1 MKTSHKAIRRRV
13 ENIISL
19 NNITSGMH
27 ARLTPLTPYKLMQ
40 LILVR
45 AFKSR
50 PRKPIDNHEELF
62 CLAMLLSASL
72 RGWEIISF
80 VPSIFL
86 HSISLLDLYFLPPI
100 LVLKAFDALGCLRC
114 FSVIQIQ

>member
-19 NNITSGMH
+19 NNITSGVH

-80 VPSIFL
+80 VPSISTRSPC
-86 HSISLLDLYFLPPI
+86 SISISSHPSWFSKPLTRWDVFA
-100 LVLKAFDALGCLRC
+100 AFP
-114 FSVIQIQ
+114 